1 MAEPALPRGGSEGGA
16 LPRDGSEGGA
26 LLRAVALTRRF
37 GGLTAVSEVSIDLH
51 VGEVH
56 AVIGTNGAGKS
67 TLINML
73 SGELAASSG
82 RIEFDG
88 REVGGWPQPRRARA
102 GIGRSYQRTTIFPSF
117 SVLEN
122 CRLSAQ
128 AARPRPW
135 AVWEAAQRCPHST
148 RAAHAALAA
157 AGLAAHAARP
167 AGLLSHGGQR
177 QLEIAMCLATAPRVL
192 LLDEPL
198 AGMGAEE
205 TGRMLALLAELKR
218 NHALL
223 LVEHDMDAVFRIADR
238 ITVMVN
244 GAVIASDVPQRI
256 RSNPDVQV
264 AYLGE
269 AH

>member
-1 MAEPALPRGGSEGGA
+1 MAESKV
-16 LPRDGSEGGA
+16 
-26 LLRAVALTRRF
+26 LLRASGLTRRF
-37 GGLTAVSEVSIDLH
+37 GGLTAVNEVSLDLH

-73 SGELAASSG
+73 SGEMPASSG
-82 RIEFDG
+82 RIELDG
-88 REVGGWPQPRRARA
+88 LDISGWSQPKRARA
-102 GIGRSYQRTTIFPSF
+102 GVGRSYQRTTIFPSF

-128 AARPRPW
+128 AALPRAW
-135 AVWEAAQRCPHST
+135 AVWQSAQRCAQSLA
-148 RAAHAALAA
+148 AAHAALDA
-157 AGLAAHAARP
+157 AGLSDDTARP

-177 QLEIAMCLATAPRVL
+177 QLEIAMCLTTQPRVL

-205 TGRMLALLAELKR
+205 TGRMLALLAALKHS
-218 NHALL
+218 HAVL

-244 GAVIASDVPQRI
+244 GSVIASDAPERI
-256 RSNPDVQV
+256 RTNHDVQV